1 MAGRSVV
8 RVVGPLASY
17 ASGFDQELGSR
28 GYTRLS
34 ADGQLRLMA
43 HVSSLLA
50 GQGLAA
56 AEFTPERVAA
66 FCAARRREGY
76 RGLRT
81 ACALQPLEEF
91 L

>member
-8 RVVGPLASY
+8 KVVGPLASY

-43 HVSSLLA
+43 HVSRD
-50 GQGLAA
+50 GPRI
-56 AEFTPERVAA
+56 F
-66 FCAARRREGY
+66 
-76 RGLRT
+76 RT
-81 ACALQPLEEF
+81 AELTSFHAACCRF
-91 L
+91 RYSVRTSWGVR